1 MRFASLANI
10 LRDRDGL
17 LEVNARQKDHKL
29 ASALS
34 PENCGAASDRLFEH
48 LGEVSESE
56 VSSLVPVP
64 IIEAAKGID
73 IAHKRRDWLSQAP
86 CFLKGLGCD
95 GVEPWSIQQPSQP
108 VDHREANEFLMRDL

>member
-1 MRFASLANI
+1 MLYKGTRFASLAKT

-48 LGEVSESE
+48 LGEVPEGA
-56 VSSLVPVP
+56 VSSLVPISV
-64 IIEAAKGID
+64 IEATKGID
-73 IAHKRRDWLSQAP
+73 IARERGDRLSQAP

-95 GVEPWSIQQPSQP
+95 GVEPWSVQQSSQP
-108 VDHREANEFLMRDL
+108 VDHR